1 MNINVLN
8 VSDVEI
14 KKDSDGRIIEVVA
27 STTKGTT
34 EIYPVE
40 YDVNK
45 NISKIGHI
53 PVSWGVSVQ
62 KELTPLVL
70 NFGQISSIQPFSALV
85 ADVVTIDWGDGN
97 STVYANIDTEEN
109 PSCVSLISHSYNNIG
124 DYNITIVFDNL
135 TKIKVSTEILKV
147 FGEFNGCQNANDFNE
162 LFAFCFSLEHVS
174 NTLFS
179 KCINLSDISYCFW
192 NCSSLS
198 SIPSTLFNGCQNLT
212 NVSSCFWMC
221 SSLSSIP
228 STLFNGCQNLINVSN
243 CFNNTG
249 LSTIPSSLFDDC
261 SYINDFSGCFYGCY
275 QLHSIPNG
283 LFNRCPNATD
293 FSGCFA
299 MSGVENIPTDLFML
313 NINAI
318 DFSMCFNYCVS
329 LYGDA
334 PELWITH
341 SSAMGE
347 SCFSGCTNLS
357 NYSSIP
363 NDWK

>member
-8 VSDVEI
+8 VSDVEL

-53 PVSWGVSVQ
+53 PVSWGIPAQ

-70 NFGQISSIQPFSALV
+70 NFGQVSSVQPFSELV
-85 ADVVTIDWGDGN
+85 ADVITIDWGDGN

-162 LFAFCFSLEHVS
+162 LFAFCYRLEHVS

-179 KCINLSDISYCFW
+179 KCINLSDISFCFW
-192 NCSSLS
+192 CCSSLS
-198 SIPSTLFNGCQNLT
+198 SISSTLFNGCQNLT
-212 NVSSCFWMC
+212 
-221 SSLSSIP
+221 
-228 STLFNGCQNLINVSN
+228 NVSN

-318 DFSMCFNYCVS
+318 NFSSCFNYCDS